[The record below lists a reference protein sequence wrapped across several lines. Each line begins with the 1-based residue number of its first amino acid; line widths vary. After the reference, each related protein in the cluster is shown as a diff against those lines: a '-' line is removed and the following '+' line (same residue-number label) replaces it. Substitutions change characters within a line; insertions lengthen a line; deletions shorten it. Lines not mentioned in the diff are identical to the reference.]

1 MRLLLLVCACLLLP
15 ALARAQAAE
24 SLAPDV
30 SVREIADG
38 VWLHVTVSDSASGSI
53 AANGLIV
60 RAGPQLVL
68 VDTGWNGRQAAVLAD
83 WAERTLG
90 EPVRIAIA
98 THAHEDRSG
107 GLDELLV
114 RGVHVVVLD
123 STLARLPERM
133 RDAGIET
140 FHGARE
146 LTLGGRTL
154 ELFAP
159 GPGHTAD
166 NIVVWL
172 PDAALLFGGCFIKSA
187 GSRTLGNLA
196 DADLARWPASLQAVD
211 ARFGGAR
218 LVVPGHGDVG
228 GRELIAHTRALLRAQ
243 RRH

>member
-1 MRLLLLVCACLLLP
+1 MRQLLLAATCLLLP
-15 ALARAQAAE
+15 VLARAQSAE

-60 RAGPQLVL
+60 QAGPQLVL
-68 VDTGWNGRQAAVLAD
+68 VDTGWNSRQAGVLVD

-90 EPVRIAIA
+90 APVRIAIA
-98 THAHEDRSG
+98 SHSHEDRAG
-107 GLDELLV
+107 GLDEMLV
-114 RGVHVVVLD
+114 RGVQVVVLD
-123 STLARLPERM
+123 STLVRLPERM
-133 RDAGIET
+133 RGAGIET

-146 LTLGGRTL
+146 LALGGRTL

-172 PDAALLFGGCFIKSA
+172 PDAELLFGGCFIKSA

-196 DADLARWPASLQAVD
+196 DADLTRWPASLRAVN

-228 GRELIAHTRALLRAQ
+228 GRELLAHTRDLLRGKGK
-243 RRH
+243 R